1 MLTFWSPRVA
11 WPPLTPSYSACPEG
25 VRALCCAGSW
35 QPPPSPPCS
44 PFPPKAWQGPCAA
57 AAPGGGCTG
66 KSSWCHSWLCWS
78 SWPAGSC
85 SSSPRHCSPG
95 GSWGCLLPPAGLRP
109 LSLPLH
115 GPVHALNLPHVNIIP
130 VYSRGGVWKKI
141 GPFEE
146 RNWTINTCAIC
157 MSHKLLFS
165 SKWKIS
171 RIKT

>member
-85 SSSPRHCSPG
+85 SSSPRHFSPG
-95 GSWGCLLPPAGLRP
+95 GSWGCLMPQAGLPPSVPASPWSCIRPPLAAANIWVAMYDRFQRYKIHLLNVNKMALPVLRDKH
-109 LSLPLH
+109 LSL
-115 GPVHALNLPHVNIIP
+115 G
-130 VYSRGGVWKKI
+130 
-141 GPFEE
+141 E
-146 RNWTINTCAIC
+146 
-157 MSHKLLFS
+157 MSS
-165 SKWKIS
+165 SCV
-171 RIKT
+171 